1 MDTGFEKPTAV
12 DINDADAQFAD
23 RDDGTPSPRRRWP
36 WLAALI
42 VVVILVA
49 SVLSVGLGRDPTV
62 VQSVF
67 LDRAAPPLTGPTLDG
82 PPFDLAEHRGNVAI
96 VNVWASWCTAC
107 KEEHP
112 ELEAAAQRLSPHGV
126 QFVGINTQDTVDAA
140 RDFLQEMGGSSY
152 PSVLDPDGRKSVD
165 WGIFGVPETFIVDA
179 DGNVRAKSVGA
190 VNQEWIVRTVE
201 LFLPDATTP

>member
-1 MDTGFEKPTAV
+1 MDTDFDESTDVGVA
-12 DINDADAQFAD
+12 NADAQVAD
-23 RDDGTPSPRRRWP
+23 RDDATPSPRRRWP
-36 WLAALI
+36 WLAGLI
-42 VVVILVA
+42 VVVMVVA
-49 SVLSVGLGRDPTV
+49 SVLSVGFGRDPTV

-67 LDRAAPPLTGPTLDG
+67 LDRAAPALTGPTLDG
-82 PPFDLAEHRGNVAI
+82 PPFDLADHLGTVAV

-126 QFVGINTQDTVDAA
+126 QFVGMNTQDTVEAA
-140 RDFLQEMGGSSY
+140 QGFLDEMGGSSY
-152 PSVLDPDGRKSVD
+152 PSVLDSDGRKSVD
-165 WGIFGVPETFIVDA
+165 WGVFGVPETFIVDA

-190 VNQEWIVRTVE
+190 VDEEWIVRTVE

>member
-1 MDTGFEKPTAV
+1 MNTDFDEPTGTGMQ
-12 DINDADAQFAD
+12 DADAQVAAG
-23 RDDGTPSPRRRWP
+23 DGEVSPPRRRWP

-42 VVVILVA
+42 VVVTVVA
-49 SVLSVGLGRDPTV
+49 SVLSVGFGRDPTV

-67 LDRAAPPLTGPTLDG
+67 LDRAAPVLTGRTLDG
-82 PPFDLAEHRGNVAI
+82 PPFDLSEHRGNVAV

-112 ELEAAAQRLSPHGV
+112 ELEAAAQRLSPQGV
-126 QFVGINTQDTVDAA
+126 QFVGINTQDTDEAA
-140 RDFLQEMGGSSY
+140 RDFLDEMGGSSY

-165 WGIFGVPETFIVDA
+165 WGVFGVPETFIVDA
-179 DGNVRAKSVGA
+179 DGNVRAKAVGA
-190 VNQEWIVRTVE
+190 VNQEWLVRTVE